1 MLPDWLKRGG
11 EEPPVLNIAGC
22 RLPVA
27 IRRLPRARRLT
38 MRLAPDGSE
47 VRISMPQWARTAEA
61 LAFARSRE
69 GWLAERLAA
78 LPARHEPVPGTTFPY
93 RGEMLAIDHEPR
105 ARRKPELAGAGLR
118 LGGPVE
124 TLGHRIRRW
133 LQAEALDH
141 ATADLADYCRRAGVT
156 EPRLALSDA
165 RRRWGSCSARGVIR
179 INWRLVMAPDF
190 VRRSVVAHEVAHLL
204 HFDHG
209 PDFHAALAE
218 LYEGSIAEADRWLRR
233 EGTGL
238 HGWFAL

>member
-1 MLPDWLKRGG
+1 MLPDWLKRGH
-11 EEPPVLNIAGC
+11 EEPPALDIAGR

-27 IRRLPRARRLT
+27 IRRLPQARRLT

-78 LPARHEPVPGTTFPY
+78 LPPRHEALPGTLFPW
-93 RGEMLAIDHEPR
+93 RGEMLAIDHDPR
-105 ARRKPELAGAGLR
+105 APRKPQRIEGVLR

-124 TLGHRIRRW
+124 TLSPRIRRW
-133 LQAEALDH
+133 LQSEALDH
-141 ATADLADYCRRAGVT
+141 ASADLAHYCRRAMVT
-156 EPRLALSDA
+156 QPPLALSDA
-165 RRRWGSCSARGVIR
+165 RRRWGSCSARSTIR
-179 INWRLVMAPDF
+179 INWRLIMAPDF
-190 VRRSVVAHEVAHLL
+190 VRRSVVAHEVTHLL

-209 PDFHAALAE
+209 PGFHATLAE
-218 LYEGSIAEADRWLRR
+218 IYEGSVAEADRWLKR

-238 HGWFAL
+238 YAWFAP

>member
-1 MLPDWLKRGG
+1 MLPDWLRRGG
-11 EEPPVLNIAGC
+11 EQPPLIDIAG
-22 RLPVA
+22 RSLPVA
-27 IRRLPRARRLT
+27 IRRVARARRLT

-47 VRISMPQWARTAEA
+47 VRISIPQWTRTAEA

-69 GWLAERLAA
+69 SWLAERLAA
-78 LPARHEPVPGTTFPY
+78 LPPRPEVGPGALFPY
-93 RGEMLAIDHEPR
+93 RGEMLAIDHDPR
-105 ARRKPELAGAGLR
+105 ARRKPERIETGLR

-124 TLGHRIRRW
+124 TLSPRIRRW

-141 ATADLADYCRRAGVT
+141 ATADLVHYCRLAGLT

-165 RRRWGSCSARGVIR
+165 RRRWGSCSARGTIR

-190 VRRSVVAHEVAHLL
+190 VRRSVVAHEVTHLI

-209 PDFHAALAE
+209 PGFHATLAE

-238 HGWFAL
+238 HGWFTL